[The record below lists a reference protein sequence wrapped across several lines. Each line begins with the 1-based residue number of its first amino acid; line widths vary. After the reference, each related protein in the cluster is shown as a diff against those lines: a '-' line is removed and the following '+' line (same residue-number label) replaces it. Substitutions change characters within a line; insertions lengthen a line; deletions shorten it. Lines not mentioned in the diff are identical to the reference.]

1 MTAKESIT
9 EFDKLEIDD
18 LLKKPSKELLVAMFV
33 KIKQQNGK
41 VNFHDKF
48 IWGLISTM
56 GLGVVAALIVGIIN
70 ICFGG

>member
-1 MTAKESIT
+1 MTVKESIT

-48 IWGLISTM
+48 IWIFLGILIT
-56 GLGVVAALIVGIIN
+56 GFIGGAITFFVFRLIG
-70 ICFGG
+70 